1 MNRRSLLKAFLVLP
15 NAFEIQT
22 YDSGVAIALNPS
34 GTINDIQ
41 TATAKGLVAKG
52 AVSQSAN
59 ILEIQNS
66 SSTVLQSVDSSGNV
80 NFFAKL
86 VKGKDLLVPGTDPD
100 HIAHDSRIPEKYV
113 EDDYAIMY
121 FEKSEAGFAV
131 LDDRRILDADF

>member
-22 YDSGVAIALNPS
+22 YDSGVAIALDPS
-34 GTINDIQ
+34 GT
-41 TATAKGLVAKG
+41 VG

-59 ILEIQNS
+59 LLEIQNS

>member
-22 YDSGVAIALNPS
+22 YDSGVAIALDPS
-34 GTINDIQ
+34 GT
-41 TATAKGLVAKG
+41 VG

-59 ILEIQNS
+59 LLEIQNS

-100 HIAHDSRIPEKYV
+100 HIANDGRIPEKYV